1 MSVLDDTVRARKRRR
16 VRELSRGE
24 RMVEFIERFCLV
36 PEGKHVGKPIVLAPF
51 QVRFILDVYDN
62 PSVTSKGIL
71 SIARKNGKTA
81 LIAALL
87 LGHLVGPEARL
98 NSQIISGAQSR
109 EQAALVYNLA
119 EKMVM
124 LNPKLNSIVR
134 IIPSSKK
141 LIGLPMNVEYRAI
154 ASESSTA
161 HGLSPVLA
169 ILDEIGQI
177 VGPQDA
183 FIDAIITAQG
193 AHDNP
198 LILAIS
204 TQAPTDADLLSVWI
218 DDAKLYNDPH
228 IVCHVYSADELA
240 DLQDEATWRSA
251 NPALGLFRSLDDV
264 RKQAAQAA
272 RMPSFENTFRNLTL
286 NQRVNV
292 LAPFVSRSVWAAN
305 GSAPDMRLFEGGRG
319 AVYGGLDLSG
329 SQDLTSLVLIT
340 RDAENK
346 WHVLPY
352 FWTPADT
359 LMARQTRDR
368 VPYDAWVKAGFL
380 MTTPGKTVDYAV
392 IARFIRDN
400 LRGMAIRQIAFDR
413 WRIDLFKKEMDAVAS
428 LIQLEPFGQGYKD
441 MSPALQSL
449 EDALVEERVYHGGH
463 PVLTWNIA
471 NCVVEQDPA
480 GNRKLTKAKSTG
492 RIDGAV
498 AMAMAMGRA
507 TLHNPAPAGMFFVN
521 S

>member
-1 MSVLDDTVRARKRRR
+1 MSVLDAPSRARKRRNA
-16 VRELSRGE
+16 RELSRGE
-24 RMVEFIERFCLV
+24 RMIEFIERFCLV
-36 PEGKHVGKPIVLAPF
+36 PEGKLVGQQMVLAPF
-51 QVRFILDVYDN
+51 QTRFILDVYDN
-62 PSVTSKGIL
+62 PAGTSKGIL
-71 SIARKNGKTA
+71 SIARKNGKTG

-98 NSQIISGAQSR
+98 NSQIISGAMSR
-109 EQAALVYNLA
+109 EQASLVYNLA

-124 LNPKLNSIVR
+124 LSEKLSKIVR
-134 IIPSSKK
+134 IVPSSKK
-141 LIGLPMNVEYRAI
+141 LIGLPMNVEYKAI
-154 ASESSTA
+154 ASDSSTA

-177 VGPQDA
+177 VGPQDS
-183 FIDAIITAQG
+183 FIDAITTAQG

-198 LILAIS
+198 LLLAIS

-228 IVCHVYSADELA
+228 IVCHVYTADETA
-240 DLQDEATWRSA
+240 DLQSEDTWRAA
-251 NPALGLFRSLDDV
+251 NPALGLFRSLEDV

-305 GSAPDMRLFEGGRG
+305 GNAPDLRLFEAGRG
-319 AVYGGLDLSG
+319 SVYAGLDLSG
-329 SQDLTSLVLIT
+329 SQDLTTLVLIVQDINT
-340 RDAENK
+340 R

-352 FWTPADT
+352 FWTPAET
-359 LMARQTRDR
+359 LPARQMRDR
-368 VPYDAWVKAGFL
+368 VPYDAWVRQGFL
-380 MTTPGKTVDYAV
+380 MTTPGKTVDYAYV
-392 IARFIRDN
+392 ARFIRDN
-400 LRGMAIRQIAFDR
+400 LRGYAIRLIAFDR

-428 LIQLEPFGQGYKD
+428 LILLEPFGQGYKD

-449 EDALVEERVYHGGH
+449 EDALIEERVLHGGH
-463 PVLTWNIA
+463 PVLTWNAA
-471 NCVVEQDPA
+471 NAVVETDPA

-492 RIDGAV
+492 RIDGLV
-498 AMAMAMGRA
+498 ALTMAMGRG